1 MAEALID
8 AECAEVSELPHIIEH
23 DKDQKS
29 ELLHAEEYIKDQS
42 SELLHTE
49 EHDKDLRHEKYRKKN
64 NYHNNG
70 VGLYR
75 RRFLYV
81 LAWRCVPSRMD
92 FVE

>member
-29 ELLHAEEYIKDQS
+29 ELLHAEEYNKDQS

-49 EHDKDLRHEKYRKKN
+49 EHDKDLRHEKYRKKS